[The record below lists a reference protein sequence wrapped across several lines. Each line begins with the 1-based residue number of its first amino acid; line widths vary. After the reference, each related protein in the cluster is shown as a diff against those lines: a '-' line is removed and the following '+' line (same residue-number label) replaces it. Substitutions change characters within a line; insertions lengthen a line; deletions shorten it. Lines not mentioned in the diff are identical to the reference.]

1 MAMKAAL
8 STQENRYRSV
18 KYRLNRDI
26 SVSINEASVDKKIN
40 LPSTAKNSFIKG
52 RRNGNK
58 FSVSY
63 LSDFR
68 NSASNC

>member
-1 MAMKAAL
+1 MKAVL

-26 SVSINEASVDKKIN
+26 SMSINEASMDKRIN
-40 LPSTAKNSFIKG
+40 LPTTAKNSIIKS
-52 RRNGNK
+52 RKNGNK

-68 NSASNC
+68 SSVNNC

>member
-1 MAMKAAL
+1 MAMKAVL
-8 STQENRYRSV
+8 STQEHRYRSV

-26 SVSINEASVDKKIN
+26 SMSINEPSGDKKIY
-40 LPSTAKNSFIKG
+40 LPSTAKNSLMKA
-52 RRNGNK
+52 RKNGNK

-68 NSASNC
+68 NSANNC